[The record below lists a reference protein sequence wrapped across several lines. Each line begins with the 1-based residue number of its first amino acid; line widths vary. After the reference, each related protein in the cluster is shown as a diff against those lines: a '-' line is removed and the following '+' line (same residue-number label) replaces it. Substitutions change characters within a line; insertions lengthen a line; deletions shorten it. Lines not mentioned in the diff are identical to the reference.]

1 MNIQMRRRQ
10 RPILQIRIPCHQNR
24 KVRILCR
31 RLRQPRQTLH
41 AGDIQ
46 ILFDGEIRTTA
57 ELDLRH
63 WEHRQRCIIT
73 GGFDRG
79 IKGRQMSA
87 AAECATDIKVLRLP
101 DVEG

>member
-10 RPILQIRIPCHQNR
+10 RPILQIWISRHQDR
-24 KVRILCR
+24 KVLILCR
-31 RLRQPRQTLH
+31 RLGQPRQTLH

-46 ILFDGEIRTTA
+46 ILLDGEIRTTP

-63 WEHRQRCIIT
+63 REHRQRRIIA

-79 IKGRQMSA
+79 IKG
-87 AAECATDIKVLRLP
+87 
-101 DVEG
+101 